1 MTTTATKGPGA
12 QPGPGG
18 NVPGKNLTGE
28 DLPGGQLPPGG
39 AVTAEGA
46 GLPEASAPAGLAHTN
61 ATRAFWLLVLVAVL
75 ALALMLSLAVGS
87 KTIPFG
93 TVLDGLF
100 SPDGSDDHIIV
111 RDMRAPRTVL
121 GLLVG
126 IALGLSGA
134 MIQALTR
141 NPLADPGIL
150 GVNAGAGFA
159 VVVGVAVFGVVSIQQ
174 YIWFAFLGA
183 VVTTVVVYVIGS
195 MGRGGTTPV
204 RLTLAGIAI
213 GAVLGGV
220 SSGITLLNPRVF
232 DAMRFWGAGTLS
244 NRTWEMVGTVTPFIV
259 AGTLVALLVARPLN
273 AVALGDD
280 LASSLGANLTRTRVW
295 VVVGVTLL
303 CGAATAAAGPIGF
316 VGLMVPH
323 VARWFVGPDQRWIM
337 PYTLAMAPTL
347 LLVSDV
353 LGRVVLRPGELQ
365 VGIVTAFVG
374 APVLIW
380 LVRRRKVSGL

>member
-1 MTTTATKGPGA
+1 MDGETLTTAR
-12 QPGPGG
+12 PGP
-18 NVPGKNLTGE
+18 VEPDADST
-28 DLPGGQLPPGG
+28 
-39 AVTAEGA
+39 
-46 GLPEASAPAGLAHTN
+46 PEPAAAPAPAGIAHSN
-61 ATRAFWLLVLVAVL
+61 ATRGLWLLVLVGVL
-75 ALALMLSLAVGS
+75 ALALLLSLAVGA
-87 KTIPFG
+87 KTVPF
-93 TVLDGLF
+93 TSVLSALV
-100 SPDGSDDHIIV
+100 SPDGSADHVVV
-111 RDMRAPRTVL
+111 REMRAPRTVL

-159 VVVGVAVFGVVSIQQ
+159 VVVGVAVFGVVGIQE

-183 VVTTVVVYVIGS
+183 IVTTVVVYVIGS

-220 SSGITLLNPRVF
+220 SSGITLLDPQVF
-232 DAMRFWGAGTLS
+232 DAMRYWGAGSLS
-244 NRTWEMVGTVTPFIV
+244 NRTWEMVGTVAPFV
-259 AGTLVALLVARPLN
+259 LAGTAVALLVARPLN

-280 LASSLGANLTRTRVW
+280 LASSLGAHLGRTRAW

-337 PYTLAMAPTL
+337 SYTLVMAPVL

-353 LGRVVLRPGELQ
+353 IGRVVLRPAELQ

>member
-1 MTTTATKGPGA
+1 MTGRA
-12 QPGPGG
+12 
-18 NVPGKNLTGE
+18 VVV
-28 DLPGGQLPPGG
+28 
-39 AVTAEGA
+39 VTAEGRA
-46 GLPEASAPAGLAHTN
+46 LPEASAPPVGLARTN
-61 ATRAFWLLVLVAVL
+61 ATRTTWLLVLAGLLVVAL
-75 ALALMLSLAVGS
+75 LLSLAVGS
-87 KTIPFG
+87 KNIPFA
-93 TVLDGLF
+93 TVLSGLF
-100 SPDGSDDHIIV
+100 TPDGSDDHIIV

-126 IALGLSGA
+126 TALGLSGA

-174 YIWFAFLGA
+174 YIWFAFVGA

-195 MGRGGTTPV
+195 TGRGGATPV

-244 NRTWEMVGTVTPFIV
+244 NRTWEMVGTVAPFIV

-295 VVVGVTLL
+295 VVVAVTLL

-337 PYTLAMAPTL
+337 PYTLVMAPTL

>member
-1 MTTTATKGPGA
+1 MTTTTTKDPGA
-12 QPGPGG
+12 QPRPGG
-18 NVPGKNLTGE
+18 CLPGGE
-28 DLPGGQLPPGG
+28 VPGGQLPPGG
-39 AVTAEGA
+39 PVTAEGA
-46 GLPEASAPAGLAHTN
+46 ELPEASAPAGLAHTN
-61 ATRAFWLLVLVAVL
+61 ATRTSWLLVLVAVL
-75 ALALMLSLAVGS
+75 AVALLLSLAVGS
-87 KTIPFG
+87 KNIPFG
-93 TVLDGLF
+93 TVLSGLF
-100 SPDGSDDHIIV
+100 SPDGSNDHIIV

-337 PYTLAMAPTL
+337 PYTLVMAPTL